1 MCSGWPQTWILSS
14 LSARITDGS
23 PHPSHFFPLKGKEL
37 GNFLHSE
44 TKDQSRGVKSQR
56 TLRWGQSRHCQCYTM
71 ERDRPF
77 YLKDKTDNKA
87 GEHVPGE
94 PGTPSGL
101 WNDWAVRVRRWQW
114 LKAIV
119 KNERQ
124 ILGQMKDCLGV
135 LEPMTATAWDAT
147 NSGSIGFFK

>member
-101 WNDWAVRVRRWQW
+101 WNDWAGDGACCTSMRTWVWSRTHKGGKERTGPHRVTLWPHCGTCIPLSPQR
-114 LKAIV
+114 
-119 KNERQ
+119 
-124 ILGQMKDCLGV
+124 
-135 LEPMTATAWDAT
+135 
-147 NSGSIGFFK
+147 